1 MLRIPWELAHAAQ
14 SLTCMHLQAYD
25 SCLAAAIR
33 DQKKG
38 RSDLH
43 ITGKWRWLLDAF
55 AETYGVRT
63 IYATLAYL
71 DWVVG

>member
-1 MLRIPWELAHAAQ
+1 MELAHAAQ
-14 SLTCMHLQAYD
+14 SLICLHLQAYD

-33 DQKKG
+33 DQKKA
-38 RSDLH
+38 RSNLH

-71 DWVVG
+71 DWLVG

>member
-1 MLRIPWELAHAAQ
+1 
-14 SLTCMHLQAYD
+14 MHLQAYD

-38 RSDLH
+38 HSDLH
-43 ITGKWRWLLDAF
+43 IIGKWRWLLDAF